1 MKAVRLGIKLPEPG
15 LCYTQ
20 ATSCIASSVSLSHD
34 PDGDL
39 GGWGEGT
46 WKMGQKQEILYESQ
60 SSESDGFFE
69 CAENEQTQIYYFPF
83 CLILRGRV
91 FSTVF

>member
-1 MKAVRLGIKLPEPG
+1 MKAVRPGIRLPEPG
-15 LCYTQ
+15 LCYT
-20 ATSCIASSVSLSHD
+20 SSVSLSHD